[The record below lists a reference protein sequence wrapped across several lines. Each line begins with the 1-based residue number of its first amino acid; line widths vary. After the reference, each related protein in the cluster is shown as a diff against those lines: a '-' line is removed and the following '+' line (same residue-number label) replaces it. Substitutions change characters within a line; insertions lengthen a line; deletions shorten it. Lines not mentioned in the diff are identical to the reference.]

1 MLPDST
7 IPVRACRFLALNAA
21 STWAIDGVTYGSRAT
36 DVSRAANDR
45 ALGKPASSAGYHR
58 AAANGAIRPI
68 AVRAGMAQ
76 SGGIADLRHPVANG
90 QAAPRN

>member
-1 MLPDST
+1 M
-7 IPVRACRFLALNAA
+7 AA
-21 STWAIDGVTYGSRAT
+21 Y
-36 DVSRAANDR
+36 
-45 ALGKPASSAGYHR
+45 
-58 AAANGAIRPI
+58 GAIRPI